1 MLNVKYDQLD
11 DFLLTP
17 VRIDIFNNPSFNS
30 TKKFPSFGNITQ
42 KPGIFSFNPERNTKM
57 KKDYLKSLAQNY

>member
-42 KPGIFSFNPERNTKM
+42 KPGMFSFNP
-57 KKDYLKSLAQNY
+57 